1 MYLVFIQLQSKFAYL
16 PPKYWDFPCCC
27 SVAKSCPTLCNP
39 MDCSA
44 PGFPVQLSPW
54 VCWNSCSLSWW
65 CYLTIS
71 SSAACFSL
79 CLQSFVPSGSSPVS
93 WFFTSGGQSI
103 GVSASTA
110 VLPMNTKD
118 WYPLGWTGSNSLQSK
133 GLSRVFSNTTVQKHQ
148 FFGAQFSL

>member
-54 VCWNSCSLSWW
+54 VCWNL
-65 CYLTIS
+65 I
-71 SSAACFSL
+71 
-79 CLQSFVPSGSSPVS
+79 SGSSAFSKTSLNIWKVTVYILLKPGLEN
-93 WFFTSGGQSI
+93 FKHHFTS
-103 GVSASTA
+103 VWDKCNCA
-110 VLPMNTKD
+110 VV
-118 WYPLGWTGSNSLQSK
+118 WA
-133 GLSRVFSNTTVQKHQ
+133 
-148 FFGAQFSL
+148 FFGQLAYISYKYCSQRCSRRGKWTWAKGEMDMLEHGWGGSPTDAPITE